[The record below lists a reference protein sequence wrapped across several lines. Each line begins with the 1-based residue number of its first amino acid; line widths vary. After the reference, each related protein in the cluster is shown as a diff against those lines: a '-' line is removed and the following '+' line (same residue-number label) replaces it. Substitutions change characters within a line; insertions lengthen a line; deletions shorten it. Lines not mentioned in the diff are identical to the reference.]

1 MKLNKRQN
9 GGFKPLKAVVS
20 DSQSW
25 SQWHPGLAIG
35 IDPALVWTSSE
46 QQN

>member
-25 SQWHPGLAIG
+25 SQRHPNLAIG

-46 QQN
+46 EQN